1 MNTTTQQPL
10 PEFLTQD
17 DVAALLKVSPRTLEH
32 WRLRKKGPQY
42 AKLGK
47 HVRYRRS
54 AVLAWFES
62 DNA

>member
-1 MNTTTQQPL
+1 MTTTTQQAL
-10 PEFLTQD
+10 SEFLTQNV
-17 DVAALLKVSPRTLEH
+17 VAALLKVSPRTLEH

-42 AKLGK
+42 ANIGK

-62 DNA
+62 DNG